1 MTLHIIKNISEMRK
15 TVFFI
20 AAMMSVLFIM
30 TACAKQKSGDN
41 ADRQKGKQLNEA
53 TQEDV
58 DAWLNTK

>member
-1 MTLHIIKNISEMRK
+1 MKK

-30 TACAKQKSGDN
+30 TACAKQKSGDK
-41 ADRQKGKQLNEA
+41 ADWQKGKQLNEA

>member
-30 TACAKQKSGDN
+30 TACAKQKSDDK
-41 ADRQKGKQLNEA
+41 ADRQKGKLLNEA

-58 DAWLNTK
+58 DAWLYTK

>member
-1 MTLHIIKNISEMRK
+1 MKN